1 MDDNQTL
8 TFTRWDSEAS
18 AILKPALPG
27 TSRQFIKRQVK
38 RGDAGLARVG
48 KLAVVLRVE
57 GNELVVVAAAG
68 RGLLP
73 ATRLIFKFARDNGLS
88 TIRFHPRRKGLH
100 RHVKQWPFHL
110 IEQRGNEYIYRMTV

>member
-1 MDDNQTL
+1 
-8 TFTRWDSEAS
+8 
-18 AILKPALPG
+18 
-27 TSRQFIKRQVK
+27 
-38 RGDAGLARVG
+38 VG

-88 TIRFHPRRKGLH
+88 TIRFHTRRKRVTPPRKTMAVSLN
-100 RHVKQWPFHL
+100 RAAR
-110 IEQRGNEYIYRMTV
+110 E